1 MPRKSEPETDE
12 RRTERTELQAR
23 LRVEQKLAEEQ
34 ALDAAVR
41 RSIKQHG
48 A

>member
-1 MPRKSEPETDE
+1 MPRKIEPETDA
-12 RRTERTELQAR
+12 RRALRMEVQAR
-23 LRVEQKLAEEQ
+23 LKAEEAVTEEQ

-48 A
+48 P

>member
-1 MPRKSEPETDE
+1 MRRKIEPETDA
-12 RRTERTELQAR
+12 RRALRTEMQAR
-23 LRVEQKLAEEQ
+23 QRAEDAVTEEQ

-48 A
+48 P

>member
-1 MPRKSEPETDE
+1 MPKKIDPETDE
-12 RRTERTELQAR
+12 RRAQRMELQAR
-23 LRVEQKLAEEQ
+23 LRVEQALEEEQ

-48 A
+48 P